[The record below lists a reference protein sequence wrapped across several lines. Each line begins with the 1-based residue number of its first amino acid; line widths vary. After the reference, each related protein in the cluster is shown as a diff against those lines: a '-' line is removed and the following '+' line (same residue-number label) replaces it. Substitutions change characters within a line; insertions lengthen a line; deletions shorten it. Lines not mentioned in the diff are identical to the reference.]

1 MPAALLVD
9 GGFVVGHVHPDA
21 ASVHVD
27 ADDVAARSSIL
38 GDSHVVMAEALGN
51 RILAADSVPGMTA
64 AE

>member
-27 ADDVAARSSIL
+27 ADDVAARSFIL
-38 GDSHVVMAEALGN
+38 GDAHVVMAEARGN
-51 RILAADSVPGMTA
+51 RIRAADSVPGRTA
-64 AE
+64 PE